1 MLNKKMKT
9 NAIAHC
15 PVVALTLLLASGPA
29 RAQAPAPP
37 SPAEMP
43 GPELH
48 VQSGP
53 VGGFSVAFS
62 GKVEV
67 VKGHG
72 YQADAVTETVQTLA
86 DGSHIT
92 HKMVAAVARDAEGR
106 TMRAETL
113 DGMGLWGG
121 ANDKQI
127 KLTTVFDPVAG
138 THTHW
143 ESDSKIATVMPMP
156 HIAAMGPGPVHFN
169 AGEVGS
175 KSAVLDD
182 LGTTQGG
189 GVVVS
194 GSFGTEATIED
205 GAMPPPPGP
214 DTVYV
219 NRKYTQVH
227 GPDSASSNETTEQL
241 GSRMIEGVEAVGT
254 RVTQIIP
261 AGMIGNEK
269 DLVTTRETWFSSEL
283 KIVVSS
289 IRNDPRFGEIR
300 YTLTNIQVTE
310 PSASLFQPPTGYTLL
325 HPRVPGS

>member
-1 MLNKKMKT
+1 MLNKKVKT
-9 NAIAHC
+9 NAIAHFSI
-15 PVVALTLLLASGPA
+15 VALSLLLASGPA

-37 SPAEMP
+37 SPGMP
-43 GPELH
+43 GPELQ

-106 TMRAETL
+106 TMRTETL

-127 KLTTVFDPVAG
+127 KITTVFDPVAG
-138 THTHW
+138 THTNW
-143 ESDSKIATVMPMP
+143 ESDSKTATIMPMP

-175 KSAVLDD
+175 KSAQLSE
-182 LGTTQGG
+182 LSTTQGDD
-189 GVVVS
+189 VVMS
-194 GSFGTEATIED
+194 SSFGTEAIIED

-219 NRKYTQVH
+219 GSMHTQVH
-227 GPDSASSNETTEQL
+227 STGSASSNETTEQL

-261 AGMIGNEK
+261 AGTIGNEK
-269 DLVTTRETWFSSEL
+269 DLVSTRETWFSSEL
-283 KIVVSS
+283 KVVVSS
-289 IRNDPRFGEIR
+289 VRNDPRFGQIR

-310 PSASLFQPPTGYTLL
+310 PSASLFQPPAGYTLL
-325 HPRVPGS
+325 HPRVPGT